1 MPYIKRLLLLLVWL
15 VPLLLPGQ
23 VHSQSPESSCPQIVQ
38 IALSMADILCEAMGT
53 NRACYGH
60 MLVDATPRP
69 DVSALDFNQEGD
81 IADVHALQAIRLS
94 PMDLEIG
101 TWGVALLNLQAYLQY
116 AAPQEVTYVLF
127 GDVEVTN
134 AVEPV
139 PTLLATVATRQY
151 VNVRLGP
158 TTNAGVIATLAPG
171 AVVEARGRLADDS
184 WLRVLLPDTGRVGW
198 VYAPVLALEGDIET
212 LQVMEAWSPY
222 YGPMQ
227 AFYFRSGV
235 DDSVC
240 RESPQSGLL
249 IQTPEGVGKITL
261 LVNEVDIQ
269 LGSTVFFQAQPGEAM
284 TIQVIEGSAQ
294 VTLFERT
301 TTAVA
306 GTQITIPIDDTLA
319 PSGAPVGPAPYEM
332 EHVAALPVELLERPV
347 VVTPPLSEEEIE
359 DVLDELDALSDGTDS
374 SGEGEGD
381 EEEGTV
387 EGGDEEGS
395 TPGTDP
401 SPDEEEKT
409 PPSNPGQDGS
419 MPPGLIDNPGL
430 GDSVP
435 PGHNGSPPG
444 QDKPK
449 KK

>member
-249 IQTPEGVGKITL
+249 IQTPEGVAEVTL
-261 LVNEVDIQ
+261 LVNEVSIQ
-269 LGSTVFFQAQPGEAM
+269 MNATAYFQAQPGGQMTVGVLDGWAVVEASGGR
-284 TIQVIEGSAQ
+284 QPV
-294 VTLFERT
+294 F
-301 TTAVA
+301 A
-306 GTQITIPIDDTLA
+306 GTQVSVPLSSSLA
-319 PSGAPVGPAPYEM
+319 ASSVPTEPEPYVE
-332 EHVAALPVELLERPV
+332 ENLAALPVSLLRNEV
-347 VVTPPLSEEEIE
+347 EISP
-359 DVLDELDALSDGTDS
+359 ALTTGEITALLARWRNMVR
-374 SGEGEGD
+374 SGQAMTLASLYSAVEA
-381 EEEGTV
+381 EGTTTSV
-387 EGGDEEGS
+387 SGDGGAPESPPGLEGVLPPGWGS
-395 TPGTDP
+395 TP
-401 SPDEEEKT
+401 
-409 PPSNPGQDGS
+409 
-419 MPPGLIDNPGL
+419 
-430 GDSVP
+430 
-435 PGHNGSPPG
+435 PGHGGTPPG
-444 QDKPK
+444 QGKKP
-449 KK
+449 